1 MNSRLIAALAA
12 IAALTAASAPA
23 AAQKERTT
31 EGAGLTIYNAQQ
43 NNYYGYG
50 YQNQYW
56 NPSTQRYESYASG
69 YAVVKEWRKL
79 KLDKGKNTI
88 RFTDVAKLID
98 ATTVYFKS
106 MTDPT
111 GTSVLEQNFEYD
123 LVSAD
128 KILSKYIGR
137 PLTLVLEN
145 DKTASGT
152 LLSYDATQIVL
163 QTEDK
168 NEPVQIIQRA
178 DNLKNIKFSA
188 LPGGLITQPTLVWLL
203 DVAKAG
209 EHLAKVTY
217 QTNGMSWL
225 TDYTVVIDKGDKKL
239 DLAGWVTI
247 TNQSGAVYKD
257 AELKLVAG
265 DVNRAPSYQQPYG
278 GAPAADMASGS
289 GAGGFVEKSFF
300 EYHMYTL
307 GRTTTLSDNSIKQI
321 ELFDPA
327 DGVPA
332 KKIFHYF
339 GGVDWYGYGSAYTD
353 QYYGNSGNKKVDIYL
368 EFDNDKKSG
377 MGIPL
382 PAGRVRVYK
391 KDEADGSLE
400 LIGEDRIDHTP
411 RDEKVRLKL
420 GSAFDV
426 VGERKQ
432 TDFKANYDGH
442 EITESFEIKIRN
454 HKDEDVEVL
463 VKEVLFRW
471 SNWNIEKKSQDF
483 TKDNDHTI
491 YFPVKVKKNAET
503 VVTYTVKY
511 TW

>member
-1 MNSRLIAALAA
+1 MTSRLAAALAA
-12 IAALTAASAPA
+12 TLVLSAAATAG
-23 AAQKERTT
+23 AQKERTT

-43 NNYYGYG
+43 NNYYG

-79 KLDKGKNTI
+79 KLDKGKNTL

-98 ATTVYFKS
+98 ATTVYFRS
-106 MTDPT
+106 LTDPS
-111 GTSVLEQNFEYD
+111 GTTVLEQNFEYD

-137 PLTLVLEN
+137 PLTLVLEG
-145 DKTASGT
+145 DKTVNGT
-152 LLSYDATQIVL
+152 LLSYDAMQIVL
-163 QTEDK
+163 QTDDK
-168 NEPVQIIQRA
+168 NEPVQIVQRA

-225 TDYTVVIDKGDKKL
+225 TDYTAVIDKGDKKI
-239 DLAGWVTI
+239 DLSGWVTI
-247 TNQSGAVYKD
+247 TNQSGAAYKD

-265 DVNRAPSYQQPYG
+265 DVNRAPTQYG
-278 GAPAADMASGS
+278 YPAASAPAGDGAGS

-307 GRTTTLSDNSIKQI
+307 GRSTTLPDNSIKQL

-339 GGVDWYGYGSAYTD
+339 GGVDWYGYGSPYMD
-353 QYYGNSGNKKVDIYL
+353 QYYGSSGNTKVDLYL

-377 MGIPL
+377 LGIPL

-391 KDEADGSLE
+391 KDDADGSLE

-442 EITESFEIKIRN
+442 EIVESFEIRIRN

-463 VKEVLFRW
+463 VKEIMFRW
-471 SNWNIEKKSQDF
+471 TNWNIEKKSQDF
-483 TKDNDHTI
+483 TKDNAHTI
-491 YFPVKVKKNAET
+491 TFPVKVKKNSET